1 MRTWLTGNPVLR
13 RELLERWRGRRGFVI
28 LTVYLAGI
36 TLLVMGMAWIIS
48 TWIHDQADFN
58 DAILG
63 SAGPMMGRGIFE
75 NLLALVLFFVLFFT
89 PAYAAAQVSGERERR
104 TLPLLQVTLVR
115 PAQIVAGKL
124 SASVAW
130 LLVLIV
136 AAAPIAATGF
146 FLGGVNVGDFVSG
159 LALIIIVAVSVAAVA
174 IGLSSITRKTTTAI
188 ILTYVFVLSLLIGP
202 LFGSLVEAALRDF
215 EFEADERPIS
225 LYAEPYYGLAD
236 AVGANRFG
244 IFGGEFPS
252 LLTPFTFLLPETR
265 VTFMEPEPFLFD
277 EDLPDGVGF
286 EGDQFI
292 EVGPEPELSSPPVWE
307 ITAGIHLLFGALG
320 FALATRNVQPGR
332 GPRRRISKSERAEMA
347 AVVTIGPPPDP
358 TDRKPGSFAGAPPP
372 GDPGLPVPD
381 DGHGAT

>member
-1 MRTWLTGNPVLR
+1 MRTWLVGNPVLR

-146 FLGGVNVGDFVSG
+146 FLGGVNIGDFVSG

-174 IGLSSITRKTTTAI
+174 IGLSSITRKTTTSI

-215 EFEADERPIS
+215 EFDPDERPYS

-265 VTFMEPEPFLFD
+265 VNFAQPEPLIFEDVPAGPGVDVFVDGD
-277 EDLPDGVGF
+277 E
-286 EGDQFI
+286 FI
-292 EVGPEPELSSPPVWE
+292 GVGPEPEISSPPVWE

-347 AVVTIGPPPDP
+347 GVGVTIGPPPDP
-358 TDRKPGSFAGAPPP
+358 TLLHQGPVTAAPPP
-372 GDPGLPVPD
+372 DAG
-381 DGHGAT
+381 GASNEAP